1 MSLRAEG
8 PAQAHSRDHGEGRYA
23 RRRQIGLI
31 DELLNELELLNL
43 AGESE
48 VPDQLSRRTARL
60 IMSADTPSMAMPP
73 DRAVS
78 IADWMAALFEVQD
91 TLMIPRPGETGAGA

>member
-1 MSLRAEG
+1 M
-8 PAQAHSRDHGEGRYA
+8 RYA

-31 DELLNELELLNL
+31 DGLLNELELLNL
-43 AGESE
+43 AGKSE
-48 VPDQLSRRTARL
+48 VPGQLSRRATRL
-60 IMSADTPSMAMPP
+60 IMSGDTHSMAMPP

-91 TLMIPRPGETGAGA
+91 TLMIPSPNETCAGP